1 MFAAMLKIICYCNK
15 SVDVR
20 VARQILRLQ
29 LLQSAPGFSPG
40 LSSMV
45 PNAALFFSLFPLFLF
60 FLFFSFSLFLFSKF
74 LFLLFSFSPLLLP
87 LSRTIQSTKGARC
100 VGTRRSKNGFLS
112 HILFSRL
119 AFPPSHSLAFDRFLA
134 PFLSSLSVFLP
145 LLSPSLSFSPGARL
159 CNRSY
164 SHQEQSN
171 PQTRVRLQGAG
182 SLSVRAS

>member
-60 FLFFSFSLFLFSKF
+60 FSFSLFKVSLSPF
-74 LFLLFSFSPLLLP
+74 LFLSPPPPP
-87 LSRTIQSTKGARC
+87 LSNNTIDKRGA
-100 VGTRRSKNGFLS
+100 VRRDQAVKKWFSLS
-112 HILFSRL
+112 HSF
-119 AFPPSHSLAFDRFLA
+119 FPVGFPSE
-134 PFLSSLSVFLP
+134 SLSRFRSISGAFSL
-145 LLSPSLSFSPGARL
+145 LSLCLSPSPLS
-159 CNRSY
+159 
-164 SHQEQSN
+164 E
-171 PQTRVRLQGAG
+171 
-182 SLSVRAS
+182 SLFLSRRTAL

>member
-60 FLFFSFSLFLFSKF
+60 FLFSSFSLFLFSKF
-74 LFLLFSFSPLLLP
+74 LFLLFSFSPLLPP

-100 VGTRRSKNGFLS
+100 VGTTVKKWFSLS
-112 HILFSRL
+112 HSF
-119 AFPPSHSLAFDRFLA
+119 FPVGFPSE
-134 PFLSSLSVFLP
+134 SLSRFRSISGAFSL
-145 LLSPSLSFSPGARL
+145 LSLCLSPSPLS
-159 CNRSY
+159 
-164 SHQEQSN
+164 E
-171 PQTRVRLQGAG
+171 
-182 SLSVRAS
+182 SLLLSRRTAL